1 MKSAKFFT
9 LLVIIVLVNFSLPGN
24 ANAQETVEQ
33 PSLDNGTI
41 ENQFQ
46 YVLDKSSRYEEYKV
60 IKLAWMNKLKSH
72 VADSLNELQNKL
84 DHSHQLTAMRDQRID
99 SLKTSLA
106 QTKADLNDA
115 VEERNSLSFLGLK
128 VEKTSYNGIMWTLVV
143 FLAAGLIIFLLLFK
157 RSNFVTVRTSKDL
170 QETREEF
177 EEFRKKALRREEE
190 IVRKYHNELN
200 KYKSN
205 NPK

>member
-106 QTKADLNDA
+106 QTKADLNNA

-143 FLAAGLIIFLLLFK
+143 FLAAGMIIFLLLFK